1 MLTET
6 VEESAKETGKERPE
20 KMQKN
25 QECMSWKPRMGEV
38 DDAGKGETR

>member
-6 VEESAKETGKERPE
+6 GEESAKEIGKERPE
-20 KMQKN
+20 RVQKN
-25 QECMSWKPRMGEV
+25 QECMSWKPRKGEV